1 MRKLKKKFIL
11 LLIASTYTMCGQ
23 SKADSSILGR
33 EYAQQEL
40 KSALIE
46 KSLHNV
52 VDGKKLI
59 IKDSL
64 TAISIAEPLLFD
76 IYGKSNIIKQ
86 QPYETYLIDNYWILK
101 GTLPLEWKGG
111 TFLMIIDARDSKI
124 IKMTHGK

>member
-1 MRKLKKKFIL
+1 MRKLKKNFIL

-23 SKADSSILGR
+23 SKADRSILGR
-33 EYAQQEL
+33 EYAKQEL

-46 KSLHNV
+46 KSMHNV

-64 TAISIAEPLLFD
+64 TALSIAEPLLFD

-86 QPYETYLIDNYWILK
+86 QPYETYLIDNYWVIT
-101 GTLPLEWKGG
+101 GTLPSDYNGG
-111 TFLMIIDARDSKI
+111 TFLIVIDARNSRI
-124 IKMTHGK
+124 IRITHGK

>member
-1 MRKLKKKFIL
+1 MRKLKKNFIL

-23 SKADSSILGR
+23 SKADRSILGR
-33 EYAQQEL
+33 EYAKQEL

-86 QPYETYLIDNYWILK
+86 QPYETYLIDNYWVLK
-101 GTLPLEWKGG
+101 GTLPLDKDGG
-111 TFLMIIDARDSKI
+111 TFLLIIDAQDSRI
-124 IKMTHGK
+124 IKITHGK